1 VAILRTCRQVGR
13 GQRSLDSIAH
23 CSVPI
28 KSLKWQ
34 LALRLVPDWS
44 QVGRH
49 VELMTQLW
57 GWLLPG
63 PGFFFLNGEGRW
75 GEVGAERG
83 ELQMSKVLEPCYV
96 LLIFEFYLRL
106 LFLPCLIYCFK

>member
-1 VAILRTCRQVGR
+1 M
-13 GQRSLDSIAH
+13 SSDSIAH

-57 GWLLPG
+57 AVAPWAM
-63 PGFFFLNGEGRW
+63 FFYGEGRW
-75 GEVGAERG
+75 GGVRAERG
-83 ELQMSKVLEPCYV
+83 ELQMSEVLEPCYV